1 MRLRKEDK
9 LYRLYVLTWNVA
21 AISST
26 QIHTQNRTESCLWEW
41 NPLRGQSDTSSN
53 PQGVSVKIPVLK
65 MRKSKI
71 TVRQISSQVS
81 FLSLIFIFLLLFSFF
96 FPQLSPLL
104 SMTFLLSLSLLN
116 PVFHPL
122 LLSFLFP
129 VQFLVL
135 CRGCGT
141 TPPQQSL
148 SLLFC

>member
-9 LYRLYVLTWNVA
+9 LYQLYVLTGNVA
-21 AISST
+21 AISSM

-53 PQGVSVKIPVLK
+53 PQGVRLKIPVLK
-65 MRKSKI
+65 RRKSKI
-71 TVRQISSQVS
+71 TVRQKSSQVS
-81 FLSLIFIFLLLFSFF
+81 FLSRICIFLLLFSLFF
-96 FPQLSPLL
+96 SHLSPFL
-104 SMTFLLSLSLLN
+104 SMTCLLSLSLLN
-116 PVFHPL
+116 ALFYPL

-129 VQFLVL
+129 ALLLVL